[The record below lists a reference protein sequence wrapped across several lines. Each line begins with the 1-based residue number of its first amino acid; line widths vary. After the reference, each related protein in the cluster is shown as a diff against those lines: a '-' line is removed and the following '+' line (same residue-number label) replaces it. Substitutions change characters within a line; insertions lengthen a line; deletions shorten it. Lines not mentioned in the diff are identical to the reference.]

1 MEKLKRFMKRHLL
14 RCVLSIVTTVGFC
27 IIIVYTESWLWIAIE
42 IAGYLF
48 IAYIII
54 AIDTAT
60 EYPDE
65 FKNIKR

>member
-1 MEKLKRFMKRHLL
+1 MKRHLL
-14 RCVLSIVTTVGFC
+14 RCVLSIVLTLAFC
-27 IIIVYTESWLWIAIE
+27 VAIAYTESWLLITVE
-42 IAGYLF
+42 VVFYLF
-48 IAYIII
+48 YAYIII